1 MSLVENFKDI
11 RIWLA
16 SKLLLHHWNEMTLTG
31 FRKKSVQKI
40 SVEYDVCEGEI
51 KNDIMCPENCSTV
64 NLDIY
69 EKISHLL
76 KSNESK
82 GENSRDW
89 NNVEEIKGGFK
100 VLSFLFKILITTF

>member
-1 MSLVENFKDI
+1 M
-11 RIWLA
+11 
-16 SKLLLHHWNEMTLTG
+16 LLDHCND
-31 FRKKSVQKI
+31 I

-51 KNDIMCPENCSTV
+51 KYGIMRSGNSSTIS
-64 NLDIY
+64 LDVY

-89 NNVEEIKGGFK
+89 NNVEELKGEFK
-100 VLSFLFKILITTF
+100 VLTFKILITTF